1 MSKCGL
7 CGEDFGSKSHMVIE
21 CRANMIPKALY
32 ERAASWMAD
41 REDSSL
47 LEEQPMISSK
57 VEVNEYLMDE
67 AFNIMNEIYQIYS
80 DSDGGRN

>member
-32 ERAASWMAD
+32 EKAACWMAD
-41 REDSSL
+41 YEDTSI
-47 LEEQPMISSK
+47 LEEQPMSK
-57 VEVNEYLMDE
+57 LEVDAYLMDE
-67 AFNIMNEIYQIYS
+67 AFAIMNQIYEIYS
-80 DSDGGRN
+80 ESDGGRN